1 MVFPSVSLQNRA
13 PLFTLSSL
21 NSKLQTPLR
30 NCSLSPEKK
39 MDRYQKVEKPKAE
52 TPINENELRI
62 TAQGRMR
69 NYISYAMTLLQEKGA
84 NEIVLKATGRAI
96 NKTVMIAEL
105 IKRRI
110 AGFHQNTSTGSI
122 DITDTWEPLE
132 EGLLPYQPPI
142 PTDQVK
148 ASAEIEGNE
157 GEDSADTQGKGHGGQ
172 GKYGGNING
181 GMVDNRNGGWDGGR
195 GYGGRA
201 RGRGRGRGFRGRGR
215 GYGGGNMQRDS
226 GYYNGNDPSG
236 PLPGQGRGKSLL
248 PMLLLLETTRHVSI
262 ITITLSKKV
271 LDSSS
276 IQIFGSKAFSWNGMA
291 IILGHGD

>member
-1 MVFPSVSLQNRA
+1 
-13 PLFTLSSL
+13 
-21 NSKLQTPLR
+21 
-30 NCSLSPEKK
+30 

-110 AGFHQNTSTGSI
+110 GGLHQNTSTGSI

-132 EGLLPYQPPI
+132 EGLLPLETTRHVSIIAITLSKKELDSSSIGYQPPI
-142 PTDQVK
+142 PADQVK
-148 ASAEIEGNE
+148 PSTEFEDNE
-157 GEDSADTQGKGHGGQ
+157 
-172 GKYGGNING
+172 GGNING
-181 GMVDNRNGGWDGGR
+181 GTLEQRNGGWDGGR
-195 GYGGRA
+195 GSGGRGW
-201 RGRGRGRGFRGRGR
+201 GRGRGWGFRGRGR

-226 GYYNGNDPSG
+226 GYYNGNGPSG
-236 PLPGQGRGKSLL
+236 PLPGQGRGRGRGRGRGTWSWS
-248 PMLLLLETTRHVSI
+248 RF
-262 ITITLSKKV
+262 
-271 LDSSS
+271 
-276 IQIFGSKAFSWNGMA
+276 QI
-291 IILGHGD
+291 